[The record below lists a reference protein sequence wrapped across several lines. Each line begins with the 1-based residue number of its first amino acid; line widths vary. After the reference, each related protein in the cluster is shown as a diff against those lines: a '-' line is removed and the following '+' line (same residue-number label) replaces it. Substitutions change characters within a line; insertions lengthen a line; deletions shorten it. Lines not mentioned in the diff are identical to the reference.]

1 MNAKFK
7 RHLASILLLG
17 LFASP
22 WHTFLKYMG
31 MTTAFPHIVNQMLS
45 KVLLLIAPCLMAL
58 TGYTQD
64 STGINPGKKT
74 TVSPHAEGKYCVMLK
89 DGKVVVMLNE
99 TLIDHDIVFKDG
111 SKLTPTGDFIKK
123 GKTTVLKNG
132 DCVDK
137 NGELTIHTRYIPPK
151 MGLESCSTE

>member
-1 MNAKFK
+1 
-7 RHLASILLLG
+7 
-17 LFASP
+17 
-22 WHTFLKYMG
+22 
-31 MTTAFPHIVNQMLS
+31 MLS
-45 KVLLLIAPCLMAL
+45 MINELGGNVLKMVLLVVVLVFISFGATA
-58 TGYTQD
+58 QD
-64 STGINPGKKT
+64 STGMNPGKKT

-99 TLIDHDIVFKDG
+99 RIIDHDIVFKDG

-137 NGELTIHTRYIPPK
+137 NGELTIHTMLFTAPK
-151 MGLESCSTE
+151 LGLESCTND